1 MKPFTGYVSEKLKIS
16 NSTKADLIFDQIK
29 PVPEDKSYQFWKI
42 QTALV
47 MYRKQKRGEYD
58 LRRIYGEDL
67 PIFNYKES
75 IWSKEEKCQVL
86 YIGADT
92 ECIYIYI
99 RLHNRFNSLKKVEFE
114 DIRDIW
120 KFLSSGEGFDKG
132 VGVIN
137 YIVDQINDECKE

>member
-1 MKPFTGYVSEKLKIS
+1 MKPFTGYISEKLKIS
-16 NSTKADLIFDQIK
+16 NSTKADMLFDEIE
-29 PVPEDKSYQFWKI
+29 PIAENKSYQFWKI

-47 MYRKQKRGEYD
+47 VYSKQKRGEYD
-58 LRRIYGEDL
+58 LSRIYGDDL
-67 PIFNYKES
+67 PIFTYKES
-75 IWSKEEKCQVL
+75 IQSKEEKCQVK

-99 RLHNRFNSLKKVEFE
+99 QLHNRFNSLKKVEFE

-120 KFLSSGEGFDKG
+120 KFLSKGEGFDKG

-137 YIVDQINDECKE
+137 YIVDQINNECKE

>member
-16 NSTKADLIFDQIK
+16 NSTKADMLFDEIE
-29 PVPEDKSYQFWKI
+29 PIPENKSYQFWKI

-58 LRRIYGEDL
+58 LSRIYGDDL
-67 PIFNYKES
+67 PIFTYKES
-75 IWSKEEKCQVL
+75 VLSKEEKCQVI

-120 KFLSSGEGFDKG
+120 KFLAKDEGFDKG